1 MKRTK
6 RILALLLA
14 AMLCFYCS
22 SAVFAA
28 DGNGA
33 PEPSAAILGLE
44 RTGGAIANVL
54 GQALLAKKMGKP
66 ESAVSRWISGF
77 PNLTLRSIS
86 ELSAALDEP
95 LIVIAGSL
103 DKDII
108 AE

>member
-1 MKRTK
+1 MKEKSNWFDRK
-6 RILALLLA
+6 VASV
-14 AMLCFYCS
+14 S
-22 SAVFAA
+22 SAVK
-28 DGNGA
+28 D
-33 PEPSAAILGLE
+33 EVQMSAEI
-44 RTGGAIANVL
+44 IARIDYL
-54 GQALLAKKMGKP
+54 LKKKGMTQRDLAKKMGKP

-103 DKDII
+103 DKVII